1 MITDAEFLR
10 IELEMGIS
18 LDNPAFLELGAA
30 TARQMSDL
38 PVRSVLDF
46 GAGTG
51 VYSDAFHKAGY
62 DVKACEKFKSHVEYM
77 KNRVP
82 HIEILGKPITTDLLV
97 FIETSEH
104 MTDKELDA
112 LFKKI
117 QPSYILFSSTSQRTE
132 NDEAWG
138 HINIKEQ
145 SEWDAYFLNKGYQLI
160 RPLAYPTNW
169 SKLYGKG

>member
-1 MITDAEFLR
+1 
-10 IELEMGIS
+10 
-18 LDNPAFLELGAA
+18 
-30 TARQMSDL
+30 
-38 PVRSVLDF
+38 
-46 GAGTG
+46 
-51 VYSDAFHKAGY
+51 
-62 DVKACEKFKSHVEYM
+62 M
-77 KNRVP
+77 KIRVP
-82 HIEILGKPITTDLLV
+82 HIEILGKPITTDLLA
-97 FIETSEH
+97 FIETAEH

-112 LFKKI
+112 LFKQI